1 MIRDTG
7 SRVVKKKKKE
17 EEKQENSRV
26 RITCKTDGWGT
37 NLGDRRNGRKDSD
50 MNGKYWILIFS

>member
-7 SRVVKKKKKE
+7 SRVVEKKE
-17 EEKQENSRV
+17 KEKKQEKSRV
-26 RITCKTDGWGT
+26 RITCETDGWKT